1 MSLSKVASNCVF
13 CGLGKGIYTCPRCNR
28 KYCSS
33 QCYKSRDHA
42 ECSESFFR
50 EWVQQSLQEKSSDRV
65 ERDNML
71 QMLKKFEAENIEDH
85 DESNLPIEDRF
96 AGLNIN
102 DADENAI
109 WQSLNDEEKEKFK
122 TLIEDASNLE
132 DIVSVKQPWWSV
144 TVLNLVTETDIEKS
158 DFKDDVAPRPC
169 YPLNT
174 KKLSDLT
181 SAKPSNC
188 IQYNL
193 VNVLYSYA
201 FLYRFY
207 NCDLRDFL
215 EDAVDFIFQLS
226 PVLSEGRNYFSLEES
241 VQDSIR
247 IISTSE
253 FNVPLNFVKSI
264 IDDLRNI
271 MQGPDN
277 AKSSTFVSCALHDIK
292 LLFLELKYANRDYQ
306 DMERKLR
313 KKLLLAV
320 KKIEYF
326 MSWCLEFEST
336 LSDIASDLVLLMLPE
351 LVPDIENN
359 ENENN
364 ILQSNEKPLIE
375 ELD

>member
-1 MSLSKVASNCVF
+1 MSLSKVAPNCIF
-13 CGLGKGIYTCPRCNR
+13 CGLGKGIYSCPRCNR

-65 ERDNML
+65 ERENML

-85 DESNLPIEDRF
+85 DKGNLPIEDRF

-102 DADENAI
+102 DADENVI

-132 DIVSVKQPWWSV
+132 DIISVKQPWWSV
-144 TVLNLVTETDIEKS
+144 TVLNLVTETDAEKS

-226 PVLSEGRNYFSLEES
+226 PVLSEGHNYFSLEES
-241 VQDSIR
+241 IQDSIR
-247 IISTSE
+247 IISSSE

-277 AKSSTFVSCALHDIK
+277 AKSSTFVLCALHDIK
-292 LLFLELKYANRDYQ
+292 LLFLELKYANRDHE

-313 KKLLLAV
+313 KKLLLAA

-326 MSWCLEFEST
+326 MSWCLDFEST

-359 ENENN
+359 EYENN
-364 ILQSNEKPLIE
+364 ILKSNEKPLIE